1 MSLEQRLAAVE
12 KTLADLTIQQ
22 KTNEELS
29 RLMREAA
36 TSAIKS
42 AQRPGGCL
50 YKLGDGK
57 AAISQ
62 AAGEIK
68 ILNKEGEVTTRLSRI

>member
-1 MSLEQRLAAVE
+1 MNFEQRLAAVE
-12 KTLADLTIQQ
+12 KALADLTSQQ
-22 KTNEELS
+22 KTKEELS

-50 YKLGDGK
+50 YKPEDGK
-57 AAISQ
+57 AAMSK